1 MIKALDVKQERQIL
15 ELLKDAEFL
24 NNGASRCVFNCSD
37 EIAALLDIE
46 SDNYVIKLAC
56 GLGGVRQTEAEV
68 KCFLNHPY
76 APLAEIVAYGRYV
89 EVMERVECDDFRDFA
104 EECDEDWGIP
114 YETFYDYNGND
125 EEGSDADDARAE
137 EAYDVIIQ
145 LHRIFGHTADNGQLG
160 RNRHDNLVAYDYGF
174 DTDLS
179 CDEQT
184 SEVSDYV
191 YDTVQRN
198 AYIDALINL
207 LTETLDMLEAW
218 EDNFLNGDNEV
229 YDHNS
234 SYAWFNYRVRGFT
247 ENGQEFNHNYRNEN
261 IARQVANQLQ
271 SYVIW
276 RKQVRQD
283 REEWRQ
289 HTVETIILD
298 QAGDLDSIQQILEY
312 EEE

>member
-1 MIKALDVKQERQIL
+1 MVKALDVKQERQIL

-24 NNGASRCVFNCSD
+24 DNGASRCVFNCSD

-46 SDNYVIKLAC
+46 ADNYIVKLAC

-68 KCFLNHPY
+68 QCFLNHPY

-104 EECDEDWGIP
+104 EECDEDYGIP
-114 YETFYDYNGND
+114 YETFYDYNGSSD
-125 EEGSDADDARAE
+125 ENIDDDKRAE

-145 LHRIFGHTADNGQLG
+145 LHTLFGHTADNGQLG
-160 RNRHDNLVAYDYGF
+160 RNRHDYLVAYDYGF
-174 DTDLS
+174 TTDLS

-184 SEVSDYV
+184 SEVSEYT

-198 AYIDALINL
+198 AYIDALIEL

-229 YDHNS
+229 YDHGN
-234 SYAWFNYRVRGFT
+234 SYAWYQYRVRGFT
-247 ENGQEFNHNYRNEN
+247 EDGGEFCHYYRNEN
-261 IARQVANQLQ
+261 IARQIANQLQ

-276 RKQVRQD
+276 RKQIRQS
-283 REEWRQ
+283 RENWEQ
-289 HTVETIILD
+289 KVIEKEIID
-298 QAGDLDSIQQILEY
+298 QAGDLDSIEQILEN
-312 EEE
+312 EGE